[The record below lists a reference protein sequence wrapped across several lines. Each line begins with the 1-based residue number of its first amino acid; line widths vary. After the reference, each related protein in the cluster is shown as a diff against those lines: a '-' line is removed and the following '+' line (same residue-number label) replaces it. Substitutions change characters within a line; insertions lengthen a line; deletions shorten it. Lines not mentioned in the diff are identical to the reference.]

1 MRIAYLE
8 DDPQQGSL
16 VLNGLQAAGHEPWW
30 TTSAGDLI
38 HRLKQGDVDLV
49 MLDWELPDTT
59 GIEVLHQIRRI
70 MRLDL
75 PVLFC
80 TQRDSERDVVTA
92 LEAGADDY
100 LVKPIRAAELT
111 ARILALGRRAG
122 IDSACQEN
130 TQDVLQE
137 GQYHFDL
144 IKRVATR
151 NGELAVLTDKD
162 FDLAVCLFS
171 NVGRV
176 LSRHY
181 LLELV
186 WGVKGELNTRTV
198 DVHISRI
205 RKSLAITSDSG
216 YRIRTI
222 YQHGYRL
229 EVIEEQQ

>member
-8 DDPQQGSL
+8 DDTQQGAWVQECL
-16 VLNGLQAAGHEPWW
+16 RQHGHEPWW
-30 TTSAGDLI
+30 TPHAGDLI
-38 HRLKQGDVDLV
+38 HQLKQGGVDLV

-59 GIEVLHQIRRI
+59 GIEVLHQIRRL
-70 MRLDL
+70 MRLDV

-80 TQRDSERDVVTA
+80 TQRDSEADVVKA

-100 LVKPIRAAELT
+100 LVKPIRPAELN
-111 ARILALGRRAG
+111 ARLLALGRRAG
-122 IDSACQEN
+122 LTGSKDAQA
-130 TQDVLQE
+130 QDELRE
-137 GQYHFDL
+137 GPYCFDL
-144 IKRVATR
+144 KRRTATR
-151 NGELAVLTDKD
+151 NQQDVHLTDKD

-181 LLELV
+181 LLEMV
-186 WGVKGELNTRTV
+186 WGVNGGLNTRTV

-205 RKSLAITSDSG
+205 RKSLNITPESG
-216 YRIRTI
+216 YRIKTI

-229 EVIEEQQ
+229 EAIDAD